1 VAGGLGF
8 AVAPPAVPAARADLA
23 KAMAMTGNP
32 SPSPV
37 PDPGGGEHG
46 PRNSQRR
53 QAVLDAAAA
62 AFARQGYHGASTRS
76 IADEL
81 GLKVAS
87 LYFHIAS
94 KEEAL
99 GEICLT
105 GSRRNCSYLNK
116 AMEEPGDLAAVIRRY
131 FRIQLQ
137 DFMINADYVGTYAR
151 EARHLS
157 PAAREKISEV
167 NREYIRTLDNLF
179 EHARRRGELAEGL
192 DPRQARFVMI
202 GAVRAFG
209 MLFAEGRLDTS
220 DTVVAG
226 WLEVLVRGMVRN
238 YTPPKPAPGDR
249 PLNKPECPEIAE

>member
-1 VAGGLGF
+1 
-8 AVAPPAVPAARADLA
+8 
-23 KAMAMTGNP
+23 MTGNP
-32 SPSPV
+32 SPSPA
-37 PDPGGGEHG
+37 PEANDAEAG

-116 AMEEPGDLAAVIRRY
+116 ATEEPGDLAAVIRRY

-137 DFMINADYVGTYAR
+137 DFMINADYVGTYVR

-157 PAAREKISEV
+157 PASREKISEV
-167 NREYIRTLDNLF
+167 NRGYIRTLDSLF
-179 EHARRRGELAEGL
+179 EQARSRGELAEGL
-192 DPRQARFVMI
+192 DPRQARFVMV

-220 DTVVAG
+220 DDVVAG

-238 YTPPKPAPGDR
+238 YTTPPADPADR
-249 PLNKPECPEIAE
+249 SLARAERRKSAN

>member
-1 VAGGLGF
+1 
-8 AVAPPAVPAARADLA
+8 
-23 KAMAMTGNP
+23 MTGIP
-32 SPSPV
+32 SPRPATESIG
-37 PDPGGGEHG
+37 DEAG

-62 AFARQGYHGASTRS
+62 AFARHGYHGASTRS

-105 GSRRNCSYLNK
+105 GSRRNLHYLNK
-116 AMEEPGDLAAVIRRY
+116 AMELPGDLAAVIRRY
-131 FRIQLQ
+131 FNIQLQ
-137 DFMINADYVGTYAR
+137 DFTINADYVGTYAR

-157 PAAREKISEV
+157 PVAREKIAEV
-167 NREYIRTLDNLF
+167 NREFIRTLDNLF
-179 EHARRRGELAEGL
+179 EQARIRGELAEGL
-192 DPRQARFVMI
+192 DARQARFVMI

-209 MLFAEGRLDTS
+209 LLFAEGRLDRS
-220 DTVVAG
+220 DNVVAG

-238 YTPPKPAPGDR
+238 YTPPRPGPGD
-249 PLNKPECPEIAE
+249 PLAKPECPETAN